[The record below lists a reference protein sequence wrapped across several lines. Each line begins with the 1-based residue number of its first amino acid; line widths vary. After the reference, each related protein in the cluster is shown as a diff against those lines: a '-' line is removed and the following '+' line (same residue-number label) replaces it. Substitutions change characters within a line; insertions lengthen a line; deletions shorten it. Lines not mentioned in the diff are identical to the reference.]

1 MMLNLRTDLA
11 HPDSGLSPGEEAGAC
26 AWVSGMGSCGV
37 CRGIQGPV
45 APSPGL
51 ESRAHLGNPEIQEVK
66 WVWVWQ
72 EEAHIGLRQGTP
84 PLCRLCVRPP
94 SHPPWLLQPLLL

>member
-1 MMLNLRTDLA
+1 MGGGAATFGMHPWVKWAACFTVGVAGTAVVMLNLRTDLA

-66 WVWVWQ
+66 WV
-72 EEAHIGLRQGTP
+72 
-84 PLCRLCVRPP
+84 
-94 SHPPWLLQPLLL
+94 